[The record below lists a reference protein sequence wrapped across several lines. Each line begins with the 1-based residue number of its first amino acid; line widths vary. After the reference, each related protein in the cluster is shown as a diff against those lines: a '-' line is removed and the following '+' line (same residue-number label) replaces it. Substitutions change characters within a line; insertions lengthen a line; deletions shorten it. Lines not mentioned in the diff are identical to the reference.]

1 MPHTSKYPTEDVS
14 PDSWSNAWD
23 RGSVLVDELRREAT
37 CCQSAAIRD
46 VSDQLNIARHR

>member
-1 MPHTSKYPTEDVS
+1 MPHASNYPTEDVS

-23 RGSVLVDELRREAT
+23 RGSVPVDELRREAT

-46 VSDQLNIARHR
+46 VLCR